1 MKIPIEL
8 STGSR
13 DLLVRHFKE
22 GTELH
27 EILEHA
33 AREDL
38 ARVKIYS
45 FECEPPQA
53 EKLLQIAHARCSP
66 VAKDIEHTI
75 FAATAG

>member
-27 EILEHA
+27 EFSSMRP
-33 AREDL
+33 ARDL
-38 ARVKIYS
+38 ARVEIYS
-45 FECEPPQA
+45 CEPPQA
-53 EKLLQIAHARCSP
+53 KKLLQMARERCSP
-66 VAKDIEHTI
+66 AVKDIEHVI

>member
-27 EILEHA
+27 EFSSMRP
-33 AREDL
+33 AR
-38 ARVKIYS
+38 I
-45 FECEPPQA
+45 
-53 EKLLQIAHARCSP
+53 
-66 VAKDIEHTI
+66 
-75 FAATAG
+75 

>member
-27 EILEHA
+27 EFLEHA
-33 AREDL
+33 AGKDL
-38 ARVKIYS
+38 ARVEIYHLNANRPRRKS
-45 FECEPPQA
+45 YCKWRASVVP
-53 EKLLQIAHARCSP
+53 RR
-66 VAKDIEHTI
+66 
-75 FAATAG
+75 

>member
-33 AREDL
+33 APQGSS
-38 ARVKIYS
+38 AR
-45 FECEPPQA
+45 
-53 EKLLQIAHARCSP
+53 
-66 VAKDIEHTI
+66 
-75 FAATAG
+75 